1 MTVTQPYACA
11 SCLWTEM
18 IKMVNFYLLC
28 NLSDIYEV
36 IKEGHS
42 RRAPRTRTPDHAC
55 SRQPWLQAHGGIRF
69 CFVRLQIKPSPGER
83 GDTRKMRSQFR
94 THMMEDSR
102 CGPLTLT
109 SLSQAG
115 TISNHVGDGDLD
127 ESGLAVPPRPWDTQ
141 SPHLYA
147 KWEYPLLTRPS
158 PQTATFITAGEG

>member
-42 RRAPRTRTPDHAC
+42 RRAPRRRTPDHAC

-83 GDTRKMRSQFR
+83 GDTRKMRSQSSGR
-94 THMMEDSR
+94 TWWRIRDVVPWPSR
-102 CGPLTLT
+102 LSRRQEPSVTMLEMGT
-109 SLSQAG
+109 SMSQAWL
-115 TISNHVGDGDLD
+115 SHHVL
-127 ESGLAVPPRPWDTQ
+127 ETLSHLIYTPSGSIP
-141 SPHLYA
+141 
-147 KWEYPLLTRPS
+147 
-158 PQTATFITAGEG
+158 F